1 MEFND
6 SESNKLSNKDNSKKN
21 QPKIS
26 SIETFIKAQT
36 EDKQNVPPIRILVVG
51 DDKSFN
57 KFLVQYTSLLS
68 LDLKSE
74 DSKQKSQDDK
84 KSGAQLGA

>member
-6 SESNKLSNKDNSKKN
+6 SESNKQSNKDNSKKN

-36 EDKQNVPPIRILVVG
+36 EDKQNVPPIRILVAG